1 MLCLF
6 VYFLV
11 EANSCSILN

>member
-1 MLCLF
+1 MVF

-11 EANSCSILN
+11 EETR